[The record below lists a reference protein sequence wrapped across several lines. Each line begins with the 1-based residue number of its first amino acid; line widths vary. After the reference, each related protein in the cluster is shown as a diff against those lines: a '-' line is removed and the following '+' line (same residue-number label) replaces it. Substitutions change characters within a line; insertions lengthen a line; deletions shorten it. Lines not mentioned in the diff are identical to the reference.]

1 MRQKKQMFID
11 ILIIFLG
18 TSIYSFGLVTFNIP
32 NQLAEGGI
40 TGVTLIIYNLFHI
53 NPALS
58 TLLLNIP
65 LILIGLKIF
74 GLQALVYTLV
84 GTFSLSFNILF
95 WQMMNITIS
104 VEHDLLIAALL
115 AGIFGGIGSGIV
127 YKVGGTTGGTDII
140 ARIIE
145 KKSGLTMGR
154 SLLILDIMVLLLSLS
169 YISLKEMMYTLISV
183 FVFSLVVDI
192 VQEGSYKAKGILI
205 ISDQNE
211 VIAAR
216 IMDELERGVT
226 YLKSEGAFSNVE
238 RNIIFCVASQP
249 EINLIKEITHELD
262 HKAFISVLTV
272 NEVLGEGFSFEK
284 MKRTKL
290 TRKKSENG

>member
-1 MRQKKQMFID
+1 MIRWLGGCGKMRQKKQMFID

-127 YKVGGTTGGTDII
+127 YKVGG
-140 ARIIE
+140 
-145 KKSGLTMGR
+145 
-154 SLLILDIMVLLLSLS
+154 
-169 YISLKEMMYTLISV
+169 
-183 FVFSLVVDI
+183 
-192 VQEGSYKAKGILI
+192 
-205 ISDQNE
+205 
-211 VIAAR
+211 
-216 IMDELERGVT
+216 
-226 YLKSEGAFSNVE
+226 
-238 RNIIFCVASQP
+238 
-249 EINLIKEITHELD
+249 
-262 HKAFISVLTV
+262 
-272 NEVLGEGFSFEK
+272 
-284 MKRTKL
+284 
-290 TRKKSENG
+290 